1 MRSKKK
7 KKVADSP
14 KPALDNSSSTT
25 DTSSQSQGTLSRLAS
40 IVFSL
45 LSFLNPLQSIVESL
59 RQSADKIEE
68 SLKEDRKELATKR
81 AEMTTIHEF
90 HRSNQRAGL
99 FVSNSGKFA
108 FGFCK
113 KCMKYEDNIKS
124 APYFD
129 EDWTVSGKRLRDDR
143 KRQWDRHTNSK
154 MHKVAMEIEKSKS
167 IKSMISAGAHRAKQV
182 TYNFFRLA
190 YACILM
196 YVPYRRFVMLNAALS
211 LCGFDKGNRHHNAD
225 AMALQV

>member
-7 KKVADSP
+7 KKVAGSH
-14 KPALDNSSSTT
+14 KPALDNSSQTT
-25 DTSSQSQGTLSRLAS
+25 DTSSQSQGMLSRLAS

-45 LSFLNPLQSIVESL
+45 LYFLNPLQSIVESL

-68 SLKEDRKELATKR
+68 SLKGERKELATKR

-90 HRSNQRAGL
+90 HRSNQSAGL
-99 FVSNSGKFA
+99 FVSNSGIFS

-129 EDWTVSGKRLRDDR
+129 EDWTISGKRLRDDR

-154 MHKVAMEIEKSKS
+154 MHKLAMEIEKSKS
-167 IKSMISAGAHRAKQV
+167 IKSMISAGAHQAKQV
-182 TYNFFRLA
+182 TYNFFHLA
-190 YACILM
+190 
-196 YVPYRRFVMLNAALS
+196 
-211 LCGFDKGNRHHNAD
+211 
-225 AMALQV
+225 